1 MSKLSDRIER
11 KFINTIEIDDWNI
24 ESDSGW
30 VPISHIHKTISY
42 QEWVIETESGYK
54 LWCAD
59 THIIFDEYF
68 NEIYVQDCIPNKT
81 KIITKTGSDLVI
93 SVIKTE
99 KYSNMYDLTVESDT
113 HRFYTGEILSH
124 NSTVTDAITYALFGK
139 PFRDIKLNQL
149 INSINGKHCVV
160 TIEFIIGNKQY
171 KVIRGM
177 KPAVFEIYC
186 DGLLLNQD
194 AATKDYQKLLEQ
206 QILRTNYKTFCQVVI
221 LGAASFVP
229 FMQLKAAQRREVVE
243 DILDI
248 GIFSNMNQLLKD
260 RISLTKSQLITIDN
274 EIKII
279 KAKIESQNAI
289 ISTLSTVKTD
299 TINQVNDKIK
309 LNNDTIDNYKIRI
322 DELTSELTV
331 LNDKISDKQNLTSK
345 LQEVNNLISK
355 YNNSIKQKNGHI
367 HFFDTNDV
375 CFTCSQHITHDY
387 KTQVVSDLNIKINED
402 SDKLGALEK
411 GMAIIQSNLNKI
423 ELVQKEITSKNI
435 ELSTINNSI
444 LLLNKQNSQ
453 YMKEIS
459 DVENDTSNI
468 NLEKTK
474 LKELAAL
481 VIEKLTEKNTLTE
494 LRSIQD
500 ASSLLLKDTGVKT
513 AIIREYLPVMNTLIN
528 KNLATMDSYIK
539 FELDESFNETI
550 KSRYRDD
557 FTYSSFSEGE
567 KKRIDVSILFAWRS
581 IATMKNSLNTNLLIM
596 DEIAESLDADGV
608 DTLLQLL
615 NDSAKNTN
623 TFIISHKGLDQI
635 ADKFHSILTIEK
647 KNDFSVIV

>member
-1 MSKLSDRIER
+1 M
-11 KFINTIEIDDWNI
+11 
-24 ESDSGW
+24 
-30 VPISHIHKTISY
+30 
-42 QEWVIETESGYK
+42 
-54 LWCAD
+54 
-59 THIIFDEYF
+59 IIF
-68 NEIYVQDCIPNKT
+68 K
-81 KIITKTGSDLVI
+81 
-93 SVIKTE
+93 
-99 KYSNMYDLTVESDT
+99 TVEYKNFLS
-113 HRFYTGEILSH
+113 TGNSANKILLDKSKTTLLVGK
-124 NSTVTDAITYALFGK
+124 NGNGKSTVTDAITYALFGK

-322 DELTSELTV
+322 DELTSELAL

-387 KTQVVSDLNIKINED
+387 KSQVVSDLNIKINED

-411 GMAIIQSNLNKI
+411 AMTVIQSNLNKI
-423 ELVQKEITSKNI
+423 ESIQKEITSKNI

-459 DVENDTSNI
+459 DVETDTSNI